1 MLCLLMIAA
10 LYATGI
16 PFSVKAESPIGK
28 SYIAFIPRDEWNSY
42 AGWYI
47 TGQIDNTEYQIQV
60 YNPAENTWDVCI
72 DWTSINQG
80 DLHTHMDDLP
90 GFWRTYRVVST
101 KPVQAVATSGEGSNM
116 VPAYTSAK
124 YTGKDFTFLGN
135 YKSSLDTPYPEF
147 AGQGPYAAV
156 VFGTEDDTKG
166 TIELWKDDGDGK
178 FEPDADQQSDTLVK
192 SKPFSIDTDQHFT
205 FGTWEQGTTFWRV
218 TSNND
223 VLAIRTAGDGD
234 EDDPVISVKGR
245 PFGKKFFFAS
255 PKHHIGPPYY
265 PGFALGFRLR
275 NMEDSPATVK
285 IYDVVNS
292 ENPRLLGTYTVP
304 AKGLCSIPGTHD
316 FGHDNYKV
324 RYAKLISDRLI
335 TVIAGQNI
343 VRGDTIFYD
352 PSITG
357 DMKSYM
363 TNMIFGHRGFYD
375 DWKVEKPSY
384 NEFVAVDEDDSI
396 ISVNPSINVSD
407 DTLKYYSSS
416 EINKVYYTVNGAQK
430 EKVLHPGRGSIR
442 FGSNTYLTGFYVES
456 NTNLVWGGIGNR
468 GGPYSSKRWIFS
480 SDNRFISRHGGNG
493 NCWILGIRA
502 PDPWVEADVTVDKEA
517 GGDCGDFTFSITVT
531 NFGPH
536 SVKDVEIT
544 DTLIDELEYDE
555 GSASVYINGE
565 KIEDP
570 PLTVD
575 GQTLKLVIGEM
586 PSNGFLEP
594 ATVTLTF
601 EAKWKKSIPE
611 GSTNTAEV
619 QYKYWDPYWKLTDK
633 TISDTEPLHGT
644 LGKIILNPFC
654 DVNQDGIWNEDEDPV
669 TDPVEFHV
677 FRLDENGNPTDGVYA
692 TPDSNGKIV
701 FEELFPD
708 DYYIETSDT
717 LDYELTTGIPDGP
730 IPVYCDSH
738 SYDIGLHLVET
749 GTILVKKFLDTNEN
763 KIWDDNE
770 PPLQGIE
777 FHLYGITESGD
788 TVDVYM
794 RTDENGCAEFEVLP
808 GEYTID
814 ISDDNGYTVTTGNI
828 PLGPLT
834 VESGSSHEFNVGD
847 WINPPPNCCL
857 FRGLGYWKHQ
867 VNVYWVNNQGHAHET
882 REDMEIWLEAINDL
896 YLPEIFGDNDPM
908 YVDSSQQGG
917 ENAFNILQLGEGNN
931 MEEILRAHLLTLEF
945 NYVSGKANDCYEYD
959 KDAVEGLIWVAE
971 WALKAQREDLY
982 EELKDI
988 IEYMNENPLGEIAVK
1003 NFLDV
1008 NQNGI
1013 KDGDEPLIPVGED
1026 IVKEIQLYRLDFY
1039 GNPTDYR
1046 SPHID
1051 ENGCA
1056 IFSGLSPGTYYIDF
1070 SGYPDELEVT
1080 TALLANP
1087 ISVECDFHEPLIGMW
1102 WVEHPVVP
1110 CDQRGLGYW
1119 KEHID
1124 WYWGKGKGPKNK
1136 IQEEDLLAWMDEI
1149 NDLFF
1154 SEIFGD
1160 DDRVKECEK
1169 HGGKEKCEMQS
1180 YPVDSSVPENALWIF
1195 QLGPHHHSPAER
1207 LRQHLLAAEFN
1218 HVSGKFYCTGDEQ
1231 RELIKM
1237 FLWSAEWILIHMDP
1251 DTEEGEILYEQWKN
1265 WIEELNQGGSF
1276 AFSIF

>member
-1 MLCLLMIAA
+1 MLFLLLTAA
-10 LYATGI
+10 LSATGI
-16 PFSVKAESPIGK
+16 PSGLKAESPIGK

-60 YNPAENTWDVCI
+60 YNSAENTWDVCI

-124 YTGKDFTFLGN
+124 YIGKEFTFLGN
-135 YKSSLDTPYPEF
+135 FKTSLAEKSYPT
-147 AGQGPYAAV
+147 GQGPYAAV
-156 VFGTEDDTKG
+156 VFGTEDDTEG

-178 FEPDADQQSDTLVK
+178 FDLGKDPQSDTFVGEK
-192 SKPFSIDTDQHFT
+192 SFSIDKGEHFT
-205 FGTWEQGTTFWRV
+205 FGTYEQGTTFWRI
-218 TSNND
+218 TSDKD

-234 EDDPVISVKGR
+234 EDDPAISIEGR
-245 PFGKKFFFAS
+245 PFGKTFFFAS
-255 PKHHIGPPYY
+255 PKHPKWVSPE
-265 PGFALGFRLR
+265 FALGFRLR
-275 NMEDSPATVK
+275 NMEDQPATVK
-285 IYDVVNS
+285 IYDVIDV
-292 ENPRLLGTYTVP
+292 ENPRLIGTYTVP
-304 AKGLCSIPGTHD
+304 AEGLRSVPGTHD
-316 FGHDNYKV
+316 FGHDEYKI
-324 RYAKLISDRLI
+324 RYAKLVSDKLI

-343 VRGDTIFYD
+343 LRGDTIFYD

-375 DWKVEKPSY
+375 DGKIEKPSY
-384 NEFVAVDEDDSI
+384 NEFVAVDENDSI
-396 ISVNPSINVSD
+396 ISVNPKINVSD
-407 DTLKYYSSS
+407 ETLEYYSPS
-416 EINKVYYTVNGAQK
+416 EINKVYFTVNGTHK
-430 EKVLHPGRGSIR
+430 EKVLDPGRGSIK

-468 GGPYSSKRWIFS
+468 GWPESSKRWIFS
-480 SDNRFISRHGGNG
+480 SDNRFILRHGGNG

-502 PDPWVEADVTVDKEA
+502 PDPWVETDVTVDKYCEY
-517 GGDCGDFTFSITVT
+517 FIFSITVT
-531 NFGPH
+531 NFGPQ
-536 SVKDVEIT
+536 SVKDVTIT
-544 DTLIDELEYDE
+544 DTLIDELKYYNDDE
-555 GSASVYINGE
+555 LFSVYFNGQEINE
-565 KIEDP
+565 EDDR
-570 PLTVD
+570 LTID
-575 GQTLKLVIGEM
+575 GKTLTFKAGEM

-594 ATVTLTF
+594 ATATLTF
-601 EAKWKKSIPE
+601 KAKWEKSIPE

-619 QYKYWDPYWKLTDK
+619 QYNYWEPYWKWTEK
-633 TISDTEPLHGT
+633 TISDTELLHGT
-644 LGKIILNPFC
+644 LGKIILNPFF
-654 DVNQDGIWNEDEDPV
+654 DVNKDGIWNEDEDPI
-669 TDPVEFHV
+669 TDPVEFHA
-677 FRLDENGNPTDGVYA
+677 FCLDENGNPTDGQYA

-701 FEELFPD
+701 FEELFSG

-717 LDYELTTGIPDGP
+717 LNYELTTDLPDA
-730 IPVYCDSH
+730 IPVYCDTH

-777 FHLYGITESGD
+777 FHLYGTTESGD
-788 TVDVYM
+788 TVDLYM
-794 RTDENGCAEFEVLP
+794 RTDENGCVEFEVLP

-814 ISDDNGYTVTTGNI
+814 ISDDQGYTVTTENI
-828 PLGPLT
+828 PLGPFT
-834 VESGSSHEFNVGD
+834 AESGSLYEFTVGD
-847 WINPPPNCCL
+847 WINPPPNCCV

-867 VNVYWVNNQGHAHET
+867 VNVHWVNHQGHAHET
-882 REDMEIWLEAINDL
+882 KEDMELWLDAINDL
-896 YLPEIFGDNDPM
+896 HLSEIFGDLDPL

-917 ENAFNILQLGEGNN
+917 ENAFNILQLGDGNT

-945 NYVSGKANDCYEYD
+945 NYASGKANDCYEYD
-959 KDAVEGLIWVAE
+959 KDAVESLIWVAE

-1003 NFLDV
+1003 NFLDD

-1026 IVKEIQLYRLDFY
+1026 IIKEIQLYRLDFY
-1039 GNPTDYR
+1039 GNPTDFC
-1046 SPHID
+1046 SPFID
-1051 ENGCA
+1051 EHGWA
-1056 IFSGLSPGTYYIDF
+1056 IFSGLSPGEYYIDL

-1080 TALLANP
+1080 KALFAGP
-1087 ISVECDFHEPLIGMW
+1087 IHVECDFHEPLIGIW
-1102 WVEHPVVP
+1102 WVEIPVVS

-1119 KEHID
+1119 KETMD
-1124 WYWGKGKGPKNK
+1124 WYWGKGKGPKKNK
-1136 IQEEDLLAWMDEI
+1136 IPEADVLAWMDEI

-1154 SEIFGD
+1154 SEVFGD
-1160 DDRVKECEK
+1160 DDAVKECK
-1169 HGGKEKCEMQS
+1169 RKRGTEKCEMQS

-1207 LRQHLLAAEFN
+1207 LRQHLLTAEFN
-1218 HVSGKFYCTGDEQ
+1218 HVSGKFYCTGNEQ
-1231 RELIKM
+1231 RGLIEM
-1237 FLWSAEWILIHMDP
+1237 FLWSAEWILIHVDP
-1251 DTEEGEILYEQWKN
+1251 DTEEGAILYEQWKD
-1265 WIEELNQGGSF
+1265 WIEELNEGGNF
-1276 AFSIF
+1276 VPFIF